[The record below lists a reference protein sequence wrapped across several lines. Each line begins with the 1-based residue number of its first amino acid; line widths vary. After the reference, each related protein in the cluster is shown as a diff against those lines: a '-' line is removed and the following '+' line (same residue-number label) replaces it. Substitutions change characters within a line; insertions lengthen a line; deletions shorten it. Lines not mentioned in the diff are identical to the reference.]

1 MPALSQSG
9 LSELVAPVVEAQ
21 GYDLEDLTVSP
32 AGRRSVVRVVVDRDG
47 GVDLDAVADLSR
59 AISGALDGSDRVG
72 DAPYV
77 LEVSSPGVDRPLTEP
92 RHWRR
97 NVGRVVA
104 TPAGTG
110 RVLDVS
116 DAGVRLDVDGES
128 RDLGYDAVRGGTVVV
143 EFRPLASAPDSS
155 GHDASGHDASG
166 QDPL

>member
-59 AISGALDGSDRVG
+59 AISGALDSSDRVG
-72 DAPYV
+72 EAPYV

-97 NVGRVVA
+97 NLGRVVA
-104 TPAGTG
+104 TPAATG
-110 RVLDVS
+110 RVLEVT
-116 DAGVRLDVDGES
+116 DAGVRLDVDGQPNEF
-128 RDLGYDAVRGGTVVV
+128 GYDEVRGGTVVV
-143 EFRPLASAPDSS
+143 EFRPLASGPGSP
-155 GHDASGHDASG
+155 G
-166 QDPL
+166 QDTL

>member
-1 MPALSQSG
+1 MPALSQSA
-9 LSELVAPVVEAQ
+9 LSELLAPVVARQ
-21 GYDLEDLTVSP
+21 GYDLEELTVSP

-97 NVGRVVA
+97 NVGRVVS
-104 TPAGTG
+104 TPGGTG
-110 RVLDVS
+110 RVLEVS
-116 DAGVRLDVDGES
+116 PGGVRLDVDGEPQ
-128 RDLGYDAVRGGTVVV
+128 DFGYDEVRGATVVV
-143 EFRPLASAPDSS
+143 EFRPAPP
-155 GHDASGHDASG
+155 G
-166 QDPL
+166 QDAP

>member
-9 LSELVAPVVEAQ
+9 LSELVAPVVQAQ
-21 GYDLEDLTVSP
+21 GYDLEELTVSA

-59 AISGALDGSDRVG
+59 AISGALDDSNRVG
-72 DAPYV
+72 ETPYV

-97 NVGRVVA
+97 NVGRVVS

-110 RVLDVS
+110 RVLDITDS
-116 DAGVRLDVDGES
+116 GVRLDVDGEP
-128 RDLGYDAVRGGTVVV
+128 RELGYDEVRGGTVVV
-143 EFRPLASAPDSS
+143 EFRPAT
-155 GHDASGHDASG
+155 SG
-166 QDPL
+166 QDRP